1 MVTTLKQG
9 LIDAQIKSYEDLL
22 IPTNKIHTNI
32 LKGGKTDARLI
43 SQEVLKECNYQE
55 VERYVAEILTE
66 EFNHDIQQLNL
77 HVVS

>member
-32 LKGGKTDARLI
+32 LKGGKTDATL
-43 SQEVLKECNYQE
+43 EYFNMNDYFK
-55 VERYVAEILTE
+55 VE
-66 EFNHDIQQLNL
+66 
-77 HVVS
+77 

>member
-32 LKGGKTDARLI
+32 LKGGKTDATL
-43 SQEVLKECNYQE
+43 
-55 VERYVAEILTE
+55 
-66 EFNHDIQQLNL
+66 
-77 HVVS
+77 